1 MCQAGKKIG
10 LQMRCNVCDSAL
22 GEPIFSASSEQSL
35 TSLCEL
41 RAGRTQVWA
50 CDNCG
55 HLRGEAL
62 PDTDAYYES
71 AYRISLDHEDE
82 DQIYEVRGDRIVFR
96 NEHQLSTLLEKVTLP
111 QGAMLLDYGC
121 AKAAVPKRLLQQRAD
136 VQVHLFDVSDMYAA
150 HWEALVPADRRAVH
164 HTPPHWQGRFEVIT
178 SFFALEHIPSPK
190 ETVRQIAAMLREDG
204 VFYGIVPDTFGNAAD
219 FVVIDHVN
227 HFTVPSLHRMLA
239 GAGFAQI
246 EIDATVHRGAL
257 VFVARR
263 LGALRPH
270 PDVAATIARALEL
283 ADFWDGFGKRIL
295 AAELAHRDAQAAI
308 YGSGFYGAYIA
319 STLRQPDKVQCFL
332 DRNPYQQA
340 KTLFGKP
347 ILAPE
352 QLPESVRVLYA
363 GLNPSI
369 ARGILG
375 QLEWLQARKLK
386 LVFMDS
392 IDGEAA

>member
-1 MCQAGKKIG
+1 
-10 LQMRCNVCDSAL
+10 MRCNVCDSAL
-22 GEPIFSASSEQSL
+22 GEPIYTASSEQSL

-41 RAGRTQVWA
+41 RAGRTRVWA
-50 CDNCG
+50 CDDCG

-62 PDTDAYYES
+62 PDSDAYYET

-82 DQIYEVRGDRIVFR
+82 DQIYEVRGDQIVFR
-96 NEHQLSTLLEKVTLP
+96 NEHQLSTLLDKVQLP
-111 QGAMLLDYGC
+111 NGALYLDYGC
-121 AKAAVPKRLLQQRAD
+121 AKAAVPRRLLRQRAD

-150 HWEALVPADRRAVH
+150 HWDTLVPAARRAVH

-178 SFFALEHIPSPK
+178 SFFALEHIPSPN
-190 ETVRQIAAMLREDG
+190 ETVGQIAAMLKEDG

-227 HFTVPSLHRMLA
+227 HFTVPSLHRILA
-239 GAGFAQI
+239 RAGFVQI
-246 EIDATVHRGAL
+246 EIDAAAHRGAL

-263 LGALRPH
+263 QGAPYPP
-270 PDVAATIARALEL
+270 PDVAATIARAVEL
-283 ADFWDGFGKRIL
+283 AGFWDGFGKRIL
-295 AAELAHRDAQAAI
+295 AAEFANRDAASAI

-319 STLRQPDKVQCFL
+319 TTLRQPDKVHCFL
-332 DRNPYQQA
+332 DRNPYQQT

-352 QLPESVRVLYA
+352 QLPEHVRVLYA

-375 QLEWLQARKLK
+375 QMEWLQARKIR
-386 LVFMDS
+386 LVFMDAVGG
-392 IDGEAA
+392 DAT